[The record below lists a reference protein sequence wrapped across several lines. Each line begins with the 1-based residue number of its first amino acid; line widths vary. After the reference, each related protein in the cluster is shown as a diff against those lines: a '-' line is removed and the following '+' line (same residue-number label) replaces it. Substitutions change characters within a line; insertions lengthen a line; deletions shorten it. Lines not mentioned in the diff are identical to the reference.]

1 MLRHLVLLKW
11 TDEATTEQIDSVVAG
26 LRGLPERIPE
36 IRRYDVGTDLE
47 LREGTFDLAIAA
59 EFDDENGWR
68 TYVDHPDHLAVV
80 NDQIKPILVN
90 RASVQHE
97 LG

>member
-11 TDEATTEQIDSVVAG
+11 TDEATTEQIGSVIDG
-26 LRGLPERIPE
+26 LRGLPARIPE

-47 LREGTFDLAIAA
+47 LREGTFDLAITA
-59 EFDDENGWR
+59 EFDDKNGWR
-68 TYVDHPDHLAVV
+68 TYVDHPDHLAVI
-80 NDQIKPILVN
+80 NDHIKPILVN
-90 RASVQHE
+90 RAAVQHE